1 MDLKDK
7 IIGMALA
14 ALIALVGWNLHETW
28 SMKEQV
34 FKLQQGQKVLSKQIK
49 KNTNFVKQKLK
60 NLKRINLRKRRK
72 RRNQMFNSK
81 WFIVLLFFI
90 LLGTGLNGCNTVCPD
105 KTTVNIGTTEV
116 DADNNN
122 KNKTQHPRS

>member
-34 FKLQQGQKVLSKQIK
+34 FKLQQGQVVLSKQIK
-49 KNTNFVKQKLK
+49 KNSAFVKQKLK
-60 NLKRINLRKRRK
+60 QIKKKQGNKK
-72 RRNQMFNSK
+72 
-81 WFIVLLFFI
+81 
-90 LLGTGLNGCNTVCPD
+90 
-105 KTTVNIGTTEV
+105 
-116 DADNNN
+116 
-122 KNKTQHPRS
+122 KNKKKKKKVDNG

>member
-7 IIGMALA
+7 IIGMALT

-60 NLKRINLRKRRK
+60 QLKKK
-72 RRNQMFNSK
+72 K
-81 WFIVLLFFI
+81 V
-90 LLGTGLNGCNTVCPD
+90 
-105 KTTVNIGTTEV
+105 K
-116 DADNNN
+116 
-122 KNKTQHPRS
+122 KNKKKKTDD

>member
-28 SMKEQV
+28 GMKEQV
-34 FKLQQGQKVLSKQIK
+34 FKLQQGQEILSKQIK

-60 NLKRINLRKRRK
+60 NLKKK
-72 RRNQMFNSK
+72 K
-81 WFIVLLFFI
+81 V
-90 LLGTGLNGCNTVCPD
+90 
-105 KTTVNIGTTEV
+105 K
-116 DADNNN
+116 
-122 KNKTQHPRS
+122 KNKKKKTDD